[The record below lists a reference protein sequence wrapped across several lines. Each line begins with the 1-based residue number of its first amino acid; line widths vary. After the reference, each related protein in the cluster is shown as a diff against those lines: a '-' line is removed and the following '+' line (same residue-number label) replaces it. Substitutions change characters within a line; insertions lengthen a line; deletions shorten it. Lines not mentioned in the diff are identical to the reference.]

1 MVKLKCKK
9 EIHSQRNQGKVS
21 WEEYRD
27 AVQMCRDGI
36 RKDRAQ
42 LELNLS
48 RDAKNNN
55 KGFCRYMGQKM
66 KIK

>member
-1 MVKLKCKK
+1 
-9 EIHSQRNQGKVS
+9 
-21 WEEYRD
+21 
-27 AVQMCRDGI
+27 MCRDGI
-36 RKDRAQ
+36 RKDMAQ

-55 KGFCRYMGQKM
+55 NSFYRYMSQKM